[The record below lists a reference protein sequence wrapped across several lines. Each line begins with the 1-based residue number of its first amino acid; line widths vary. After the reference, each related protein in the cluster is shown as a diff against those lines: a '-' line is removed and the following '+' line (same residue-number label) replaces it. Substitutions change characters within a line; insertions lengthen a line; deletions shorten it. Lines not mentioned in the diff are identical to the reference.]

1 MQLVLCELVVSS
13 SISLGAVLA
22 LLIELLHE
30 TLNSDGPWAG
40 GRGVNLVNIKVNQK
54 DNQCNCPP
62 TVFIRS
68 ETDFSVENFNLFIYL
83 LK

>member
-30 TLNSDGPWAG
+30 TLNSVMVL
-40 GRGVNLVNIKVNQK
+40 GRGGVNLVYIKVNQN

-62 TVFIRS
+62 TVFIRI
-68 ETDFSVENFNLFIYL
+68 ENDFSVENFYLFILFIY
-83 LK
+83 